1 MFVFIENG
9 NRWTEFSEGTV
20 GIYLTVGETKFPTA
34 LQLVVSSKWQFKLLS
49 PRGVGNANW
58 NVLKMISDSDNSFDS
73 SDTFELIEVMFSIGL
88 WGMRTG
94 IGYVWMFIELL
105 RSPGSIFL
113 CGSSCWSVIWDE
125 NHMLQLY
132 NGVSMKIEA
141 KRYQSMSYSSCEVP
155 KLRFQYA
162 SIIHS
167 CRQYL
172 KTMNGEWLMEL
183 MVILYVTF

>member
-105 RSPGSIFL
+105 RSPGSIFFV
-113 CGSSCWSVIWDE
+113 W
-125 NHMLQLY
+125 
-132 NGVSMKIEA
+132 
-141 KRYQSMSYSSCEVP
+141 
-155 KLRFQYA
+155 
-162 SIIHS
+162 
-167 CRQYL
+167 
-172 KTMNGEWLMEL
+172 
-183 MVILYVTF
+183 